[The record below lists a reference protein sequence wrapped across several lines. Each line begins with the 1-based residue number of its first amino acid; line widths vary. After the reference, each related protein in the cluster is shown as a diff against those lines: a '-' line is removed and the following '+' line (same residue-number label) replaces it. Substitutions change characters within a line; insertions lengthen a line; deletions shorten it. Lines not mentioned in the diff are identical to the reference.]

1 MSVYV
6 KNGTPQHGASL
17 CDSCLSAHI
26 ERGYGESETLVF
38 CQATY
43 PEHRV
48 RFRVRECSSYTEK
61 QRQNLYEM
69 KKIAWI
75 LDQRPDRKV
84 GFVPAAEM
92 EERTN
97 EVELILG
104 NKNSLEK

>member
-6 KNGTPQHGASL
+6 KNGTPLHGASL
-17 CDSCLSAHI
+17 CDTCVNAHV
-26 ERGYGESETLVF
+26 ERGYRETETLVF

-43 PEHRV
+43 PEHQV
-48 RFRVRECSSYTEK
+48 HFRVRDCSSYTEK
-61 QRQNLYEM
+61 QKQTLYEM

-75 LDQRPDRKV
+75 LDERHDRKV

-97 EVELILG
+97 EVELIL
-104 NKNSLEK
+104 NKQK

>member
-6 KNGTPQHGASL
+6 KDGTPLHGASL
-17 CDSCLSAHI
+17 CDTCVNAHI
-26 ERGYGESETLVF
+26 ERGYRESETLVF

-48 RFRVRECSSYTEK
+48 RFRVRDCSSFTEK
-61 QRQNLYEM
+61 QKQTLYEM

-75 LDQRPDRKV
+75 LNERPDRKV

-92 EERTN
+92 EEQID

-104 NKNSLEK
+104 KRE